1 MSDFQKECADEVVE
15 KAGTIRENL
24 LVLTGISYCLQNDTA
39 TKRQIESLKSITADV
54 ARIEYI
60 VTEYLVDEEPAK
72 TEEPPATEV
81 SLESIDWVVERH
93 IHSVLKSLNGNK
105 SQAARVLG
113 IERSTLDRKLKS
125 YALASQQS

>member
-1 MSDFQKECADEVVE
+1 MSDIQKECAAEVVE
-15 KAGTIRENL
+15 KATAIRDKL
-24 LVLTGISYCLQNDTA
+24 LVLEGLAYGLPRDEARTQQDRMVLGIKASVD
-39 TKRQIESLKSITADV
+39 
-54 ARIEYI
+54 RIQYL
-60 VTEYLVDEEPAK
+60 VTEYMVDEEPAK
-72 TEEPPATEV
+72 TEEAPATEV

-125 YALASQQS
+125 YALASQQP